1 MEFLRQKVSQNLC
14 TKSKIEP
21 DFEKI
26 FQKKDFV
33 SEYSS
38 ATENIEYSFQNAA
51 KKISTESQEIFR
63 MLSRNKFES
72 MSLEKSVFSSK
83 YSSGREN

>member
-1 MEFLRQKVSQNLC
+1 MECLRQKVLQNFC
-14 TKSKIEP
+14 AKSKIEP
-21 DFEKI
+21 DFEK
-26 FQKKDFV
+26 FYQKKDFV
-33 SEYSS
+33 SEYS
-38 ATENIEYSFQNAA
+38 AANANIDYSFHNAA
-51 KKISTESQEIFR
+51 KKIFTESLEIFR